1 MRTTVLRAGLIRAI
15 GALIALWLVA
25 TLGFVVLQ
33 FLPGDPAQAAA
44 GGPGSQASA
53 EALAAARAE
62 YGLDQPLPV
71 QYVNYLGSLLT
82 GDLGRSYSQKQP
94 VVEVIAPLL
103 GPTLLLAA
111 LSLVAAWVLALCTA
125 AVATG
130 TSRVAAW
137 IATAV
142 ELVVS
147 VLPGFWLAAV
157 LIIVFATQLGWFP
170 PVSGDSAKSLVLP
183 VAALAIPL
191 AGYLAQ
197 TMREG
202 MLTALSSP
210 FAVAARTRGESSWGL
225 RLRHALRHG
234 LVPGINLSG
243 WSFGYLISG
252 AVVVETVFARPGLG
266 RALLSA
272 VTVRDV
278 PLVLGVTLVSAVGY
292 VLVTVVADIL
302 VRLVDRR
309 AA

>member
-1 MRTTVLRAGLIRAI
+1 MLRSVLIRLV
-15 GALIALWLVA
+15 GALVALWLVA

-33 FLPGDPAQAAA
+33 FLPGDPAEAAL

-53 EALAAARAE
+53 EALAAARDQ
-62 YGLDQPLPV
+62 YGLDDPLPV
-71 QYVNYLGSLLT
+71 QYAHYLGSLVT

-94 VVEVIAPLL
+94 VAHVIGPLL
-103 GPTLLLAA
+103 GPTLTLAA
-111 LSLVAAWVLALCTA
+111 LSLAAAWVLALLTA

-130 TSRVAAW
+130 TSRVAARV
-137 IATAV
+137 ATAV
-142 ELVVS
+142 ELVTS

-157 LIIVFATQLGWFP
+157 LIIVFATGLGWFP
-170 PVSGDSAKSLVLP
+170 PVSGSSPSSLVLP
-183 VAALAIPL
+183 VASLAIPL

-202 MLTALSSP
+202 MLTALASP
-210 FAVAARTRGESSWGL
+210 YAVAARTRGESSWGL

-243 WSFGYLISG
+243 WSFGYLVSG

-266 RALLSA
+266 RSLLSA

-278 PLVLGVTLVSAVGY
+278 PLVLGVTLVSALGY
-292 VLVTVVADIL
+292 VIVTVVADLL
-302 VRLVDRR
+302 VRAVDRR
-309 AA
+309 SA